1 MEYAN
6 KWMEYA
12 DGCSIAL
19 DKEESIETYCIE
31 KLQKLINKYSFYGKL
46 PNSLKK
52 FLDCNKKLN
61 FKFN

>member
-19 DKEESIETYCIE
+19 DKEESIETYCIGSC
-31 KLQKLINKYSFYGKL
+31 KN
-46 PNSLKK
+46 
-52 FLDCNKKLN
+52 
-61 FKFN
+61 

>member
-1 MEYAN
+1 
-6 KWMEYA
+6 MEYA

-19 DKEESIETYCIE
+19 DKEESIETYCIG